1 MKHAYLIM
9 AHNNLSILEK
19 TLKLLDDDRNDIYL
33 HIDKKV
39 KKFNYSYFQK
49 ILKKSRIIFIN
60 RMDVRWSDY
69 SQIKCELNLLK
80 EAIKTEHKYYHLLSG
95 VDMPIKNQNMIHNF
109 FNKTNKEFIHFRNH
123 NSFNDRI
130 DRINY
135 YHLFFKNARS
145 NSKIKIIFSQKMHS
159 ICLKIQKLLR
169 INRIKKSNINNYRDG
184 ANWFSITHDLAKYV
198 VSLEKEIHNKYRY
211 TYCAD
216 EIFLQTI
223 VYNSKFYDNLYLY
236 EDDNYDSIKRLID
249 WNRGSPYSFKPEDY
263 NEIINSNNFFVRKIE
278 DNELATEIYEK
289 VMNKK

>member
-1 MKHAYLIM
+1 MKHAYLII
-9 AHNNLSILEK
+9 AHNEPIILQ
-19 TLKLLDDDRNDIYL
+19 LLISSLDDVRNDIYV
-33 HIDKKV
+33 HIDRKASFDTATLHTV
-39 KKFNYSYFQK
+39 KSKLC
-49 ILKKSRIIFIN
+49 ILPVHI
-60 RMDVRWSDY
+60 DARWGDY
-69 SQIKCELNLLK
+69 SLVEVELLLFK
-80 EAIKTEHKYYHLLSG
+80 WAYNEGPYGYYHLLSG